1 MSSESTYSF
10 TTKVNGDL
18 LTVRGDTLEE
28 WHGNLALLV
37 ANAQA
42 VITDIGQLQ
51 AAGNAA
57 PLVVA
62 AAPVAVQQQP
72 AAPAFPQQPQAPA
85 FPTQQQPPQQQYPQQ
100 TAPSSGHVCGC
111 GKPMKFV
118 PGGISKKTGNSYPGF
133 YSCAEGKPP
142 YGCGQTVNS

>member
-28 WHGNLALLV
+28 WHSNLALLV

-42 VITDIGQLQ
+42 VVADIGQLQ

-62 AAPVAVQQQP
+62 AAPVAVQQP
-72 AAPAFPQQPQAPA
+72 AAPPFVQQPQAPA
-85 FPTQQQPPQQQYPQQ
+85 FPTQPPQQSQSF
-100 TAPSSGHVCGC
+100 PSNGQPAGHVCGC
-111 GKPMKFV
+111 GQPMKFV
-118 PGGISKKTGNSYPGF
+118 PGGISKKTGNPYPGF
-133 YSCAEGKPP
+133 YSCASGKPP